1 MHELIHQLTNALRGM
16 WLYRRT
22 GVAVAW
28 AVALLGAAAVMFI
41 PDRFEASARV
51 YVDTQSILR
60 PLMAGLT
67 IQPDVEQ
74 QVAMLGRTLI
84 SRPTIEKL
92 VQTED
97 LGVPLAGKAERDAL
111 VGRIMGNIQLKSTGR
126 DNLYTI
132 SYRDQNPQLALR
144 VVDALMKT
152 FIASRTGAY
161 TADAQNARKFIEEQ
175 IRNYEAKLTDAETR
189 LKDFRLRHIDMQTQ
203 GGVDMAGRMA
213 EISTTLSQARLELRE
228 AESAREAARGQ
239 LEQARA
245 AARNAAATVPAQ
257 TFATPEI
264 DARIDVLRR
273 NLDGLLQRF
282 TEQHPD
288 VQNTRKLIAELEQQK
303 AREVEVLRK
312 RAQQAEAA
320 GRPMPDMNPAMQE
333 MSRTVAATEVQVAS
347 LRARVAEYEGRA
359 ARIREQ
365 AKVAPQVE
373 AELAQL
379 NRDYDVHRKNYEDL
393 VARRETVALSN
404 ELQSDAHVAQFRVV
418 EPPQVSRRP
427 VAPNRVVL
435 LPGVLLLSLV
445 GGAAVAFMV
454 SNLRPVYF
462 DAAGLR
468 SAVDLP
474 LLGVV
479 TQVRNEVIRH
489 RQGRSMLRVIVA
501 IAALVLL
508 FGLGMVALS
517 IHQSSV

>member
-1 MHELIHQLTNALRGM
+1 MHDLIHQLANTLRGM
-16 WLYRRT
+16 WLYRRV

-28 AVALLGAAAVMFI
+28 GLALLGAGAVMFI

-84 SRPTIEKL
+84 SRPTIDQL
-92 VQTED
+92 VQTVD
-97 LGVPLAGKAERDAL
+97 LGEPMAGKPERDAM
-111 VGRIMGNIQLKSTGR
+111 VSRIMKNIELRSTGR

-132 SYRDQNPQLALR
+132 SYRDENPQLALH
-144 VVDALMKT
+144 VVDALMKV
-152 FIASRTGAY
+152 FMNSRQGAY
-161 TADAQNARKFIEEQ
+161 TADAQNARKFIEDQ
-175 IRNYEAKLTDAETR
+175 IRTYETKLTEAETR
-189 LKDFRLRHIDMQTQ
+189 LKDFRLRNIDMQSA

-213 EISTTLSQARLELRE
+213 ELSTMLSQARLELRE
-228 AESAREAARGQ
+228 AESAREAARNQ
-239 LEQARA
+239 LEQARTAARSA
-245 AARNAAATVPAQ
+245 AASAPAQ
-257 TFATPEI
+257 IFATPEI
-264 DARIDVLRR
+264 DSRIDVMRR
-273 NLDGLLQRF
+273 SLDGLLQRY

-288 VQNTRKLIAELEQQK
+288 VQNTRKLIAEMEQQK
-303 AREVEVLRK
+303 AREVEVQRR
-312 RAQQAEAA
+312 RAQQAEAS
-320 GRPMPDMNPAMQE
+320 GRPMADANPAMQE
-333 MSRTVAATEVQVAS
+333 MSRSLASTEVQVAS

-393 VARRETVALSN
+393 VSRRETVSLSD
-404 ELQSDAHVAQFRVV
+404 ELQSDSHLAQFRLVD
-418 EPPQVSRRP
+418 PPQVSRRP

-435 LPGVLLLSLV
+435 LPGALLLAL
-445 GGAAVAFMV
+445 AAGLATTLML

-468 SAVDLP
+468 SSVELP

-489 RQGRSMLRVIVA
+489 RQGRSMLRVIVSL
-501 IAALVLL
+501 AALALL

-517 IHQSSV
+517 IHQSSM